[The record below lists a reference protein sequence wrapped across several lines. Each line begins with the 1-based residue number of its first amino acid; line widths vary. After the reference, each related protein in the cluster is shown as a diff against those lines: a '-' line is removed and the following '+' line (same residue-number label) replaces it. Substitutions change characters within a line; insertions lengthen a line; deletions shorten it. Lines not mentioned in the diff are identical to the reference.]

1 MTTRQNSS
9 IAIVFILG
17 LLAMLMPLSIDM
29 YLPALPVISEQF
41 GVPAGSAQ
49 MTLSTYILGFAVGQL
64 LYGPMA
70 DSIGRKP
77 VILGG
82 TLVFAAAAVACA
94 LAQTIDQLIVM
105 RFFHGLAAA
114 AASVVINALMRDIYP
129 KEEFSRMMSF
139 VMLVTTIAPLLAP
152 IVGGWVLVWLS
163 WHYIFWILAVAAI
176 LASVMIFT
184 LIKETLPV
192 ERRQPF
198 RLRTTLGNFASLFR
212 HKRVLSYMLASGFS
226 FAGMFSFL
234 SAGPFVYIEIN
245 HVSPQHF
252 GYYFALNIVF
262 LFVMTIINS
271 RFVRRVGALNMFR
284 TGLWIQFVMAG
295 WMVFSAL
302 FGVGFWA
309 LIKETLPVERRQ
321 PFRLRTTLGNFASLF
336 RHKRVLSYMLAS
348 GFSFAGMFSFLSAGP
363 FVYIEINHVSPQH
376 FGYYFALNI
385 VFLFVMTI
393 INSRFVRRVGALNM
407 FRTGLW
413 IQFVMAGWM
422 VFSALFGVGF
432 WALVVGVAAFV
443 GCVSMVSSNAM
454 AVILDEF
461 PHMAGTASSLAGTF
475 RFGIGAIVGALLSL
489 ATFNSAWPMIWSIAF
504 CATCSILFYL
514 YASRAKK
521 R

>member
-1 MTTRQNSS
+1 MTTRQHSS
-9 IAIVFILG
+9 LRIVFILG

-29 YLPALPVISEQF
+29 YLPALPVIAQQF

-49 MTLSTYILGFAVGQL
+49 MTLSTYILGFALGQL

-70 DSIGRKP
+70 DSLGRKP

-82 TLVFAAAAVACA
+82 TLIFAVAAGACA
-94 LAQTIDQLIVM
+94 LAQSIDQLITL

-139 VMLVTTIAPLLAP
+139 VMLVTTVAPLLAP
-152 IVGGWVLVWLS
+152 MIGGAVLVWLS
-163 WHYIFWILAVAAI
+163 WHAIFWILAIAAL
-176 LASVMIFT
+176 LASLMIFFF
-184 LIKETLPV
+184 ISETLPV

-198 RLRTTLGNFASLFR
+198 RIRTTLGNFATLFR

-234 SAGPFVYIEIN
+234 SAGPFVYIELN
-245 HVSPQHF
+245 HVLPQNF

-262 LFVMTIINS
+262 LFMMTIING
-271 RFVRRVGALNMFR
+271 RFVRRVGALRMFR
-284 TGLWIQFVMAG
+284 AGLWIQFVMAL
-295 WMVFSAL
+295 WMVVSAA
-302 FGVGFWA
+302 FD
-309 LIKETLPVERRQ
+309 
-321 PFRLRTTLGNFASLF
+321 
-336 RHKRVLSYMLAS
+336 
-348 GFSFAGMFSFLSAGP
+348 
-363 FVYIEINHVSPQH
+363 
-376 FGYYFALNI
+376 
-385 VFLFVMTI
+385 
-393 INSRFVRRVGALNM
+393 
-407 FRTGLW
+407 
-413 IQFVMAGWM
+413 
-422 VFSALFGVGF
+422 VGF

-443 GCVSMVSSNAM
+443 GCVSLVASNAM

-504 CATCSILFYL
+504 CATSSILFYL
-514 YASRAKK
+514 YASRPK
-521 R
+521 RR